1 MTYFIAT
8 FVGICFAMWVRRRS
22 LMRAALDQ
30 SASYDPD
37 PRELPRS
44 AGQPVATLRL
54 EKGTV
59 DFSIATPRANNPR
72 QPNKIVD
79 RSSKKRQAPWHD
91 IKHIPKHKSGH
102 SSPPSLR

>member
-22 LMRAALDQ
+22 MMRAALHQ
-30 SASYDPD
+30 GAPYDPA

-44 AGQPVATLRL
+44 ADRPVATVRF

-59 DFSIATPRANNPR
+59 DFSIATPRASNPR

-79 RSSKKRQAPWHD
+79 RSGKKRQAPWHD
-91 IKHIPKHKSGH
+91 IKHIPKRKSGH
-102 SSPPSLR
+102 PSPPP